1 MGSARGVSSRSR
13 AALAVT
19 LTPMPFSSLSR
30 WPRGE
35 AAVGQAVSKASLEV
49 ASCEPHAVTRVPLR
63 CFMVMLWPRD
73 PGLVADWLAGQG
85 VAS

>member
-1 MGSARGVSSRSR
+1 M
-13 AALAVT
+13 T
-19 LTPMPFSSLSR
+19 LTPTPFSSLSR

-35 AAVGQAVSKASLEV
+35 AAVGQAVSKAPSEV
-49 ASCEPHAVTRVPLR
+49 ASCEPHAVTRVPLC

-73 PGLVADWLAGQG
+73 PGLVANCLAGQG